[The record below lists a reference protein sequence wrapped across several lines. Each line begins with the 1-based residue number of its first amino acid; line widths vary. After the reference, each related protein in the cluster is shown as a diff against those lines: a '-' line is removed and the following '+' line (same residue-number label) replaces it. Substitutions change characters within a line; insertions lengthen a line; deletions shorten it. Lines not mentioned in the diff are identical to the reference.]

1 MVTPSAILV
10 DGAKI
15 PLQALRRELCK
26 ERTASNRYPSAAF
39 CRRESLIKN

>member
-10 DGAKI
+10 DAVQI
-15 PLQALRRELCK
+15 PLRALQNQ
-26 ERTASNRYPSAAF
+26 TASNRYPSAAF